1 MSQSQLSSHKIR
13 LDELLL
19 SLKAAEDELSRER
32 DKRERTEAKCEEYR
46 DKARVIAREAEEDR
60 RRTEERVVMMA
71 S

>member
-46 DKARVIAREAEEDR
+46 DKARVIAREAEENR

>member
-19 SLKAAEDELSRER
+19 SLKAAEDEFSRER